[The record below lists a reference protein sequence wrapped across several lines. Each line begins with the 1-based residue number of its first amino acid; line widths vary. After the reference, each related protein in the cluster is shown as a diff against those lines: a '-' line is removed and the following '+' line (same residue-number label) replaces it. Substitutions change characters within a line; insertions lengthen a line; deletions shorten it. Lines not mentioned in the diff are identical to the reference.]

1 MVKNMATK
9 YDIHF
14 QPVASGEATGSRIFT
29 FGFRASLKVSGPQA
43 LVNRWVKTLM
53 TPKGSNPLD
62 KSEGTAFGRLAG
74 SNISMRS
81 RDIDDVLL
89 LAIEDANDQVRQQ
102 DLIGMFPTNERL
114 SNATLLV
121 DQTRTWEDGFE
132 VWVRIVNQAGQVLP
146 TRLMD
151 LADR

>member
-1 MVKNMATK
+1 MVKS
-9 YDIHF
+9 DIHF
-14 QPVASGEATGSRIFT
+14 QPVAPGDATSARIFT

-43 LVNRWVKTLM
+43 LVNRWIKTLM

-74 SNISMRS
+74 SNISMRN
-81 RDIDDVLL
+81 RDVDDVLI

-102 DLIGMFPTNERL
+102 DLIGMFPANERL
-114 SNATLLV
+114 ANATLIE
-121 DQTRTWEDGFE
+121 DQSRTWEDGFE
-132 VWVRIVNQAGQVLP
+132 VWVRIVNQVGQVLP

>member
-1 MVKNMATK
+1 MPIK

-14 QPVASGEATGSRIFT
+14 QPAAPEEQHGTRVFT
-29 FGFRASLKVSGPQA
+29 FGFKASLKVAGPQA

-62 KSEGTAFGRLAG
+62 KAEGTAFGNLIG
-74 SNISMRS
+74 SNVS
-81 RDIDDVLL
+81 RRHRDVEDVLL
-89 LAIEDANDQVRQQ
+89 LSIEDANEQVKRQ
-102 DLIGMFPTNERL
+102 DLIGMFPANERL
-114 SNATLLV
+114 VNATLLENEG
-121 DQTRTWEDGFE
+121 RTWEDGFE
-132 VWVRIVNQAGQVLP
+132 IWVRIVNVVGQVLT

>member
-1 MVKNMATK
+1 MTTK

-14 QPVASGEATGSRIFT
+14 QPVPPDEATSTRLFT

-62 KSEGTAFGRLAG
+62 KSEGTAFGRLVGA
-74 SNISMRS
+74 NVSMRS
-81 RDIDDVLL
+81 RDIDDVLI

-102 DLIGMFPTNERL
+102 DLVGMFPSNERL
-114 SNATLLV
+114 ANATLIE
-121 DQTRTWEDGFE
+121 DQSRSWEDGFE
-132 VWVRIVNQAGQVLP
+132 IGVRIVNLAGQVLP